1 MFVCLF
7 KKKKKN
13 QDGYFLELS
22 FVRFVDLW
30 HSSRDNNSCE
40 NWIWREAIVLNQH
53 DKNEEVNIE
62 FNERRWT
69 MASGDQQMTIMVS
82 VSV

>member
-1 MFVCLF
+1 MDTFSS
-7 KKKKKN
+7 
-13 QDGYFLELS
+13 YRS
-22 FVRFVDLW
+22 FALLTYDTHHVTTTV
-30 HSSRDNNSCE
+30 CE